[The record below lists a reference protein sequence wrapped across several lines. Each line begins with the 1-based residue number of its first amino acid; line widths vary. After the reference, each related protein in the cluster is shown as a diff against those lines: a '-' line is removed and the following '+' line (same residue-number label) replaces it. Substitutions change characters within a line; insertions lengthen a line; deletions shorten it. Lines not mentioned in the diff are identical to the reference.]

1 MPNSKVYII
10 GGYQTD
16 FALNYPRQGK
26 TIVDLIKDTVMG
38 GLLQTGIE
46 PHEIQTSHI
55 GNFIGE
61 LTVNQGHLGGFMGE
75 IHPSLIGKPAAR
87 HEAACASGGI
97 ALLAASAEIEAGRYD
112 LACVLGVELEKS
124 VSGDETAKYL
134 GVAAWVEQ
142 ECNTVKY
149 PWPKLFSDIGEEYN
163 RRYGL
168 QYEHLAQIAQNHFN
182 NAKFNPNAQTRNW
195 QLNEAN
201 FSQDNYLNPII
212 EGMIRKQD
220 CSQVTDGGAVVFLAS
235 ETYAQEY
242 TKRKGL
248 KMSDLPYIKGW
259 GHRTAQMALA
269 DKLKTS
275 QTSPYLFP
283 HVRGAVQDAL
293 HRAQM
298 NSIFQVDC
306 VETHDCFT
314 TSAYMAIDHLG
325 ITEPGKNWQAIE
337 EGIIEKTGK
346 LPLNPSG
353 GLIGLGHPVGATGV
367 RMVLDAYKQ
376 TTGQAADYQVD
387 KAKNVA
393 TLNIGGSTT
402 TTVSFVIG
410 VD

>member
-1 MPNSKVYII
+1 MANSKVYIL

-16 FALNYPRQGK
+16 FSINYPRQGK
-26 TIVDLIKDTVMG
+26 TIVDLMKDTVMG
-38 GLLQTGIE
+38 GLLSTSLE

-75 IHPSLIGKPAAR
+75 THPAFIGKPASR

-97 ALLAASAEIEAGRYD
+97 AILAAAAEIEAGRYD

-142 ECNTVKY
+142 ECNNVKY

-168 QYEHLAQIAQNHFN
+168 QYEHLAQIAQNHFQ
-182 NAKFNPNAQTRNW
+182 NAKTNPNAQTRHW
-195 QLNEAN
+195 QLFPEN
-201 FSQDNYLNPII
+201 FRDDDQYNPVI

-220 CSQVTDGGAVVFLAS
+220 CSQVTDGGAVIFLAS
-235 ETYAQEY
+235 ETFAKEYA
-242 TKRKGL
+242 KRNNL

-259 GHRTAQMALA
+259 GHRTAQIALK
-269 DKLKTS
+269 DKLETS
-275 QTSPYLFP
+275 RDNPYLFP
-283 HVRGAVQDAL
+283 HVRGTVQDAL
-293 HRAQM
+293 TRAKM
-298 NSIFQVDC
+298 NSIFAVDC

-314 TSAYMAIDHLG
+314 TSAYLAIDHLG

-337 EGIIEKTGK
+337 EGVIAKTGK

-376 TTGQAADYQVD
+376 VTSQALGYQID
-387 KAKNVA
+387 NAKNVA

-402 TTVSFVIG
+402 TTVSFIIG
-410 VD
+410 KD